1 MVFAGV
7 ADGGSLLS
15 RDVAVGV
22 GVISRGVGTGGALGP
37 LEEEVFPAPAFAAL
51 LIFLFDATKP
61 FGEGVGRGDC
71 ATPATGVRVGLGG
84 VGIEEGVFSG
94 VADAVEF
101 PFERAG
107 DSLRAA
113 SSSFW

>member
-22 GVISRGVGTGGALGP
+22 AVISRDVGTGGAPGRL
-37 LEEEVFPAPAFAAL
+37 EEVFPAPAFAAA

-84 VGIEEGVFSG
+84 VGIEDGVFSG
-94 VADAVEF
+94 VADAVEL
-101 PFERAG
+101 PFERAA